1 MKLKM
6 AIMVLCVA
14 AAGVGGGFLLPR
26 SALQQKS
33 SLAVDSLSGLGES
46 PNQAIPPSVQVALLN
61 QRVAQLEQSVA
72 KQVSSVSSNEHPV
85 LENTDMPPTPEDGIK
100 RAAELIRQHEH
111 AVHDNRRQHGSDKY
125 ARPGRRQPV
134 EIVLGFLGL
143 GRTIRTGR
151 NCHNRSSAI
160 NQIVQTGHVERKF
173 ADALQAI
180 RALGS
185 PAVEHSLPRGPSPE
199 KYHKRK
205 QYPRHPSI
213 GDLSRF

>member
-1 MKLKM
+1 
-6 AIMVLCVA
+6 MVLCVA

-111 AVHDNRRQHGSDKY
+111 AVDSEALDPKWAPQAKGAFESDLAGMSKSSDFK
-125 ARPGRRQPV
+125 
-134 EIVLGFLGL
+134 VLDVQCKTTQC
-143 GRTIRTGR
+143 RATIRWKTYSDTLATSSRLVESGYSTNCAKTIFTPPPENSDMPYEATVFYDCTSVRTGDV
-151 NCHNRSSAI
+151 H
-160 NQIVQTGHVERKF
+160 
-173 ADALQAI
+173 
-180 RALGS
+180 
-185 PAVEHSLPRGPSPE
+185 
-199 KYHKRK
+199 
-205 QYPRHPSI
+205 
-213 GDLSRF
+213 